1 VNGTIE
7 IEREEAKIVRYI
19 YEIFKKEKSFS
30 FVKKTLDREGIFTPR
45 EYIYIKKKLGNDIK
59 WHNNYKKMSLEDKV
73 YVWDNLKL
81 EKRLWSYSTI
91 KKILTNEFYTG
102 TMVYNKTVREDWRS
116 KRRVKSGSEKKIY
129 NHHVAIISKDIF
141 MKIQRRIGIND
152 DMKV

>member
-1 VNGTIE
+1 
-7 IEREEAKIVRYI
+7 
-19 YEIFKKEKSFS
+19 
-30 FVKKTLDREGIFTPR
+30 
-45 EYIYIKKKLGNDIK
+45 
-59 WHNNYKKMSLEDKV
+59 MSLEDKV

-102 TMVYNKTVREDWRS
+102 TMVYNKTVREDWGS
-116 KRRVKSGSEKKIY
+116 TRRVKSGSEKKIY
-129 NHHVAIISKDIF
+129 NHHIAIISKDTF